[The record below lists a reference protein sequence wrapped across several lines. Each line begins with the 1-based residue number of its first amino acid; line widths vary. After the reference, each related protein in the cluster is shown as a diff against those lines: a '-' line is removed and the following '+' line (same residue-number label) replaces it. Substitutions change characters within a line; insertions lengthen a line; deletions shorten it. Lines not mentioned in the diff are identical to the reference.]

1 MCFAY
6 QLCDF
11 PHILV
16 LLTRPIK
23 IENTADISYD
33 FTDAFEAGS
42 SGTQNIFYAGF
53 PIYQDQDTVCS
64 CSQDVGITIPTIIW
78 TQYDR
83 VRITTKKRYT
93 QNHFKIHFYYAQG
106 YPGWA

>member
-1 MCFAY
+1 MMCFAY

-78 TQYDR
+78 NTGR
-83 VRITTKKRYT
+83 EKFGRTHIRKGK
-93 QNHFKIHFYYAQG
+93 
-106 YPGWA
+106 